1 MELTWT
7 SFLKGASRYVN
18 IIDGKYFVNKFQK
31 HHYSNFQ
38 CPFTFRYIPQ
48 GANVMYKE
56 ELANIKSCE
65 GMQGLLWV
73 FYQMMVVCLASMW

>member
-1 MELTWT
+1 
-7 SFLKGASRYVN
+7 
-18 IIDGKYFVNKFQK
+18 
-31 HHYSNFQ
+31 
-38 CPFTFRYIPQ
+38 
-48 GANVMYKE
+48 MYKE